1 MLTIQPN
8 FTNYRSKPSFGL
20 NRESL
25 EENKNFY
32 QESVEQLDE
41 FLSNDY
47 VPDSVKKPFKFFRV
61 VGNAAFQGLAVFG
74 SALGIAGFMKKGK
87 AKIDGYNF
95 VKNAKSRV
103 AGLKIG
109 EKFGK
114 MAENIKK
121 SERYQEFKK
130 TPFGAVTVEYAKKAN
145 DLITK
150 AVAPLK
156 NMTYDKSTKTVATVL
171 GTGSG
176 LAGGYEEY
184 ISENPVITDEE
195 AA

>member
-8 FTNYRSKPSFGL
+8 FTNYRSNTAFGY
-20 NRESL
+20 NKQSV

-61 VGNAAFQGLAVFG
+61 IGNAAFQGLAVFG
-74 SALGIAGFMKKGK
+74 SALGLASFMKKGK
-87 AKIDGYNF
+87 AKVDSFNF
-95 VKNAKSRV
+95 VKNAKSHV
-103 AGLKIG
+103 SDLKIG
-109 EKFGK
+109 EKAGK
-114 MAENIKK
+114 LVENIKQ

-130 TPFGAVTVEYAKKAN
+130 TTFGAKAIEYAKQAN
-145 DLITK
+145 ELLGKVI
-150 AVAPLK
+150 APIK
-156 NMTYDKSTKTVATVL
+156 RMTYDKSTKAVATVL

-176 LAGGYEEY
+176 LAGGYQEY
-184 ISENPVITDEE
+184 INEHPVVEEE